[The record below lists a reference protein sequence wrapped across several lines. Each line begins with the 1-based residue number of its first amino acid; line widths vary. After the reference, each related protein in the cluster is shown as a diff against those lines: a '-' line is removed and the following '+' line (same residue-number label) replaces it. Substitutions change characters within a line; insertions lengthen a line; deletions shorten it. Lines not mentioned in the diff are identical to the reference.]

1 LTTIGYYVKI
11 WAMLTHKKNNESVV
25 QKEWASRQP
34 QIKARRDVTI
44 SDGIESRC
52 LPTTSA
58 WQLGL
63 KLV

>member
-1 LTTIGYYVKI
+1 MGYVN
-11 WAMLTHKKNNESVV
+11 TQKNNESVV

-34 QIKARRDVTI
+34 QIKARGDVTI

-58 WQLGL
+58 WQLGY